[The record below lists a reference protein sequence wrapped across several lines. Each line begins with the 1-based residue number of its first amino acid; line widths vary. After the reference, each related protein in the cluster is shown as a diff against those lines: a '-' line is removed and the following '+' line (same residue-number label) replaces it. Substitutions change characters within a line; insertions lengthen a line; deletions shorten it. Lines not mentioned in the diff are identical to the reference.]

1 MLKAFFS
8 ACILFTASILFA
20 ASPRPTLQDQ
30 FDKLA
35 KQASFGEAEMLE
47 LRGIM
52 AAEKESEV

>member
-8 ACILFTASILFA
+8 ACILFTASLLFA
-20 ASPRPTLQDQ
+20 ASPQPTPQDR

-35 KQASFGEAEMLE
+35 KHASFGEEEMLE

-52 AAEKESEV
+52 AAEK